1 MDVLR
6 RFKLLLVLIGTG
18 FLGNLLVIYYLHK
31 GFTYGQ
37 IGLVSALSA
46 LGFFLFEVPTG
57 VVADKVSRKT
67 SVLIGIALFSLGSV
81 ILLFLQN
88 FLMLVVYALISSL
101 GATFVSGSLQ
111 AWLFDD
117 LKHLGMEGRFREVMR
132 DAKSLGLL
140 ISAVTIPLGAFLAQ
154 FYGFTL
160 PLAMTLAVE
169 VLMFFV
175 AFSIPE
181 YEFKKPDVSY
191 PLHVLGSA
199 RELLRQDIFWFVLF
213 SIFVAL
219 SMNQFR
225 KFFEPYLG
233 EMLAKSLR
241 TTLMGTL
248 GLLGVVEVL
257 IKALPKLLGVRMRDE
272 WSRKAYELAPVL
284 TPFLTLLSTVYMN
297 PLFVVIL
304 GIVAT
309 LVNAAFAFNVVI
321 EFQHRIPSEKR
332 ATITSLNMMFSAI
345 VMAVFYTLYGFAV
358 DWLGLRKARL
368 AFAVLLLGIGVAL
381 KAIQAL
387 GVLGDALELRHLA
400 ED

>member
-6 RFKLLLVLIGTG
+6 RFKLLFVLIGTG
-18 FLGNLLVIYYLHK
+18 FLGNLLVIYYLQK

-57 VVADKVSRKT
+57 VVADRVSRKT
-67 SVLIGIALFSLGSV
+67 SVLIGIALFSLGTI
-81 ILLFLQN
+81 ILIFLRN
-88 FLMLVVYALISSL
+88 FPMLIAYALISSL

-111 AWLFDD
+111 AWLFDN

-181 YEFKKPDVSY
+181 YEFRKPDVSY
-191 PLHVLGSA
+191 HLHVLGSA
-199 RELLRQDIFWFVLF
+199 RELLRRDILWFVLF

-233 EMLAKSLR
+233 EMLARSLG

-248 GLLGVVEVL
+248 GLLGVVEVI
-257 IKALPKLLGVRMRDE
+257 IKALPKLIGVRLRDE

-284 TPFLTLLSTVYMN
+284 TPFLTLLSAIYMN
-297 PLFVVIL
+297 PLFVVVL
-304 GIVAT
+304 GMVAA
-309 LVNAAFAFNVVI
+309 LVNAAFAFNFSV

-332 ATITSLNMMFSAI
+332 ATITSLDMMFSAT
-345 VMAVFYTLYGFAV
+345 VMALFYTVYGFAV
-358 DWLGLRKARL
+358 DWLGLREARFV
-368 AFAVLLLGIGVAL
+368 FAVFLLGIGVAF
-381 KAIQAL
+381 KVIQAL

>member
-6 RFKLLLVLIGTG
+6 RFKLLFILIGTG
-18 FLGNLLVIYYLHK
+18 FLGNLLVIYYLQK

-67 SVLIGIALFSLGSV
+67 SVLIGIALFSFGSV
-81 ILLFLQN
+81 ILLFLRN

-101 GATFVSGSLQ
+101 GATFVSGSVQ

-132 DAKSLGLL
+132 DAKSLSLL
-140 ISAVTIPLGAFLAQ
+140 VSAVTIPLGAFLAQ

-181 YEFKKPDVSY
+181 YEFKKPGVSY
-191 PLHVLGSA
+191 HLHVLGSA
-199 RELLRQDIFWFVLF
+199 RELLRRDILWFVLF

-233 EMLAKSLR
+233 EMLAKNLG
-241 TTLMGTL
+241 TTLMGSL

-272 WSRKAYELAPVL
+272 WSRKAYELAPIL

-297 PLFVVIL
+297 PLFVVFL
-304 GIVAT
+304 GMVVA
-309 LVNAAFAFNVVI
+309 LVNAAFAFNFSV

-368 AFAVLLLGIGVAL
+368 AFAVLLLGMGVAL
-381 KAIQAL
+381 KVIQAL
-387 GVLGDALELRHLA
+387 GVIGDALELRHLA